1 MCQASRN
8 VIEDFHVAVW
18 RMGSGKLGMQLAVYT
33 NALFIHAISG
43 SQIKESNRRCRT
55 CRVEQILQ
63 QQLLV
68 KDQVVGVNGKT
79 QLHEMLVTLFDVTVK
94 CCHLRVRRC
103 SQKASLSNHHPA
115 PDVARLLGEGHQTQQ
130 LASSSSASA
139 PGGSPFVRVISDY
152 DPLDE
157 PQTGYLKLTK
167 GTIVAVQPGSRAP
180 PEARNRF
187 QCSYIFA
194 WDLNERQSQGW
205 VPVDVLVAHYDW

>member
-8 VIEDFHVAVW
+8 VIEDFQVTVW
-18 RMGSGKLGMQLAVYT
+18 RMESGKLGMQLAVYT

-79 QLHEMLVTLFDVTVK
+79 QLHVMLVTLFDVTVK
-94 CCHLRVRRC
+94 CCHMRVRRC
-103 SQKASLSNHHPA
+103 TQKACLSNHQPA

-130 LASSSSASA
+130 LASSSNASA
-139 PGGSPFVRVISDY
+139 PKGFPLVRVINDY

-157 PQTGYLKLTK
+157 PQAGYLKLAK
-167 GTIVAVQPGSRAP
+167 GTIVAVQPGSQAP
-180 PEARNRF
+180 PEAWNRF
-187 QCSYIFA
+187 QCSYVFA
-194 WDLNERQSQGW
+194 LDLNQRQTKGW
-205 VPVDVLVAHYDW
+205 VPVDVLVAHSEW